1 MTIIDTYK
9 KSFKVLK
16 DNILLILAFIG
27 IFIVVKIVTNFVFSG
42 ISLVL
47 SFIKLDFISNLVGM
61 FTLDILT
68 ALIAYFFILQI
79 MSKKYSKIKDVNTNY
94 KYLIVPVVILTALKV
109 VVSFIISLLGVPMLS
124 LIVNIII
131 VAVILMYVKMYI
143 FTYAIASSKASKQ
156 LDFDIS
162 KNLSYNVKFSLKYY
176 LMIFVYNIPGAILSY
191 IAMMMLYSN
200 MSYLN
205 ILFGGSAYTPGVI
218 IMFILAFIVSVGAYI
233 LTIPLYLVA
242 VETLLVDKYGLK
254 SSDVEDTVITQ
265 GEKHVQTNSLDRFKK
280 TKPRARKYNEE
291 EVYYSRPVVKENY
304 NKARPRLRKEVEY
317 N

>member
-242 VETLLVDKYGLK
+242 IETLLVDKYGLK

>member
-233 LTIPLYLVA
+233 LTVPLYLVA
-242 VETLLVDKYGLK
+242 IETLLVDKYGLK